1 MSSQSD
7 WGAFAMHSVQLAVKR
22 LYRIGDFTNN
32 SGRAEFWLY
41 YLFYSIID
49 LSLDYITSNV
59 LKGQKTNILYIAEA
73 GFIWGLEFYLFLGLL
88 SAILAR
94 LKDAGFAKW
103 VGRLYILWNI
113 FSVFLNAVMKHS
125 VESANTSGAL
135 TLGLIIFIIF
145 ILLCIP
151 LLMPTAKSEE
161 DSDGDWQSGVSQIS
175 KFVSRKIN
183 QGDGFRFLLRQ

>member
-1 MSSQSD
+1 
-7 WGAFAMHSVQLAVKR
+7 MHSVQLAVKR

-59 LKGQKTNILYIAEA
+59 LKGQKTNMLYIAET

-135 TLGLIIFIIF
+135 TLSVIIIIIF

-161 DSDGDWQSGVSQIS
+161 GPDGDWQSGVSQIS

-183 QGDGFRFLLRQ
+183 QGDGFRVFLCQ